1 MLTSSPLTQIQA
13 QIQAQPVAHYQLV
26 KLILDQSI
34 HIEPEIDPKKISIDL
49 DRVDWTQTI
58 SDDRAFNQASSH
70 ESELKSY
77 FWVSGGG
84 TYLINDRYLPLV
96 KRSDW
101 AKVNPGKFS
110 LFTGRADT
118 RAEIL
123 DPSLLVRELF
133 EELVLI
139 SGDRLYYPIYPKFQ
153 DSIGQIYQDLE
164 SKFNLHKYAYTDLP
178 LRQIEYSDRQI
189 QLKYQGKS
197 HPLKLDFHINSKRDI
212 NVLCLFRIDLDIA
225 DLSAIDCEYHFLDQ
239 DIQKFP
245 SIEKHHRAIYLYDLF
260 TAKAKLISA
269 PTDSNLDLS
278 ISDREQMLPIADE
291 QMTEHLT
298 YMIKLLQT
306 YSLKTR

>member
-26 KLILDQSI
+26 KLILGQSI
-34 HIEPEIDPKKISIDL
+34 HVESEIDPKKLSIDF
-49 DRVDWTQTI
+49 DRVDWDQTI

-84 TYLINDRYLPLV
+84 TYLINDHYLPLV

-133 EELVLI
+133 EELVLV

-153 DSIGQIYQDLE
+153 DSIEQIYQDLE
-164 SKFNLHKYAYTDLP
+164 TKFNLHKYEYTDLP

-189 QLKYQGKS
+189 QLKYQGES

-212 NVLCLFRIDLDIA
+212 NVLCLFRIDLEIA
-225 DLSAIDCEYHFLDQ
+225 NLSAIDCEYHFLDQ
-239 DIQKFP
+239 DVQNLP

-260 TAKAKLISA
+260 TATAKLISA
-269 PTDSNLDLS
+269 PTDSNLDQSLA
-278 ISDREQMLPIADE
+278 DREEPLIIIED

-306 YSLKTR
+306 NSLKNR